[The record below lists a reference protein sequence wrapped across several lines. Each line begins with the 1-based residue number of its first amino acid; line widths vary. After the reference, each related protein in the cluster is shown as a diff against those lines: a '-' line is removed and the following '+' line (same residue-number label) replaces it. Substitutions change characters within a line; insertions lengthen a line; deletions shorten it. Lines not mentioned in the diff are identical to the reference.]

1 MMDIASYIKSMVK
14 TDPFT
19 IDNFVFR
26 LHYRI
31 TVGLLLAASIIG
43 VAKQYFGDPIN
54 CQTSSGIESK
64 VLDDY
69 CWIHSTFHIRTEY
82 QGYVGCLV
90 DMELMEDK
98 KTHSGARNLYYAGH
112 ETVTSH
118 VSHVPRDPGHESL
131 TTRTPDTSFYQWV
144 PFILV
149 FQVKLGRRFIHC

>member
-1 MMDIASYIKSMVK
+1 MDIASYIKSMVK
-14 TDPFT
+14 TDAIT

-69 CWIHSTFHIRTEY
+69 CWIHSTFHIRNSVVMNSNIPSNISSY
-82 QGYVGCLV
+82 GKLV
-90 DMELMEDK
+90 
-98 KTHSGARNLYYAGH
+98 H
-112 ETVTSH
+112 ENT
-118 VSHVPRDPGHESL
+118 G
-131 TTRTPDTSFYQWV
+131 
-144 PFILV
+144 
-149 FQVKLGRRFIHC
+149 